1 MIVATAIVVLGQLYH
16 EKKRIP
22 VVKPDALLVFL
33 VVIGGPVM
41 VYRLS

>member
-1 MIVATAIVVLGQLYH
+1 VIVATAIVVLGQLYH